1 MNKNTYISLLII
13 LILFTLSDCKNSS
26 NSLDLNNFAVKDT
39 AKIIKFKISDTEK
52 NSIVISRNNNLNIWK
67 IEGSDYLANQS
78 SVDLLMETFYR
89 VRVKQDVPNAT
100 FNTVINRLS
109 VRHKKVEIFFNND
122 SPFKT
127 WYIGSPTQDHMGTYM
142 LLQNKNQKSS
152 KPYITY
158 KPGMYGSLDVR
169 FFTDWKG
176 WRSPKIF
183 NYSNPKKIKKIEVYF
198 NEKPNETYTISYI
211 NDTIKLFDI
220 NNKTLSKYDTI
231 QVKHYLSH
239 FNNISYNKIIF
250 EKQQFLDSVFKN
262 KPHYSFILTDI
273 SNHKINVDFWK
284 IKNENSSTGWDV
296 EYGYIRINKKNE
308 LLRAQYF
315 NWEILF
321 KPLSFYTNRYY

>member
-1 MNKNTYISLLII
+1 MNKKTYITSLII
-13 LILFTLSDCKNSS
+13 LFFFTLSNCKNSS
-26 NSLDLNNFAVKDT
+26 NSLDLNDFAVKDT
-39 AKIIKFKISDTEK
+39 SKIIKFKISDTEK
-52 NSIVISRNNNLNIWK
+52 NSIVISRNNDLKKWK
-67 IEGSDYLANQS
+67 IEGSTYLANQS

-89 VRVKQDVPNAT
+89 VRVKQDVPNST

-109 VRHKKVEIFFNND
+109 VRHKKVEIFFTND

-142 LLQNKNQKSS
+142 LLQNKNKKSS

-176 WRSPKIF
+176 WRSPKVF
-183 NYSNPKKIKKIEVYF
+183 NYPDPKMIQKITVNF
-198 NEKPNETYTISYI
+198 NEKANESYSISYL
-211 NDTIKLFDI
+211 NDTIKLYDVNDKILF
-220 NNKTLSKYDTI
+220 KYDTV

-250 EKQQFLDSVFKN
+250 EKQKFLDSVFKN

-273 SNHKINVDFWK
+273 SSHKINVEFWK
-284 IKNENSSTGWDV
+284 IKDENSSTGWDV

-321 KPLSFYTNRYY
+321 KPLSFYTSRYY